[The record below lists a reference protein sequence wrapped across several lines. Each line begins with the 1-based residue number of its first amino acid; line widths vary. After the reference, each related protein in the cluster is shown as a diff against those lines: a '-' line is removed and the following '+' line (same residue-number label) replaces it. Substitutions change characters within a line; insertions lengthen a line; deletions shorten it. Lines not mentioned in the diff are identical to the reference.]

1 VAQGGGVS
9 LFDDDRPGE
18 EEGTRPDPRER
29 PEDPAGTKPRH
40 DPDALLPHTRESLL
54 TANSAD
60 AAAGP
65 ESEPDVLPEKVVAAT
80 EPEAAEPVEG
90 NAPHAARFQFVY
102 GVLIGVGIAAL
113 VAAVLAFSGSNDRT
127 QTVQLSNWSAWQ
139 PTRGAG
145 DPIQQIIDHVGPEYR
160 LASGKQAVA
169 VTGGPSQV
177 QGIPLVVALRS
188 DPANNGDVSI
198 LDNKNVVLYRMCGL
212 GKDCSIKEGKP
223 SKERGLLM
231 RREALELALYTF
243 NYVADIDAVTILMPP
258 AADPKT
264 KKLSHVALLF
274 RPQDVQPS
282 LQNPLADT
290 LPGPTPSVRTL
301 PRSPNVSVIKAIT
314 GSLQYDFSITQDNAN
329 NRGYLV
335 LDTIP

>member
-1 VAQGGGVS
+1 MAQGGDVS
-9 LFDDDRPGE
+9 LFDDDHPDE
-18 EEGTRPDPRER
+18 DEGTRPDPRER

-54 TANSAD
+54 TANSA
-60 AAAGP
+60 AAADGL
-65 ESEPDVLPEKVVAAT
+65 ESEPEVLPEKVAAAT
-80 EPEAAEPVEG
+80 EQEAVGPVG
-90 NAPHAARFQFVY
+90 GTAPHAARFQFVY

-113 VAAVLAFSGSNDRT
+113 VAAVVAFSGSDKA
-127 QTVQLSNWSAWQ
+127 QTVGLSAWSAWQ

-145 DPIQQIIDHVGPEYR
+145 DPIQQIIDHVSPEYR

-169 VTGGPSQV
+169 VTGGPSQI

-198 LDNKNVVLYRMCGL
+198 LDNKKVVLYRMCGL

-264 KKLSHVALLF
+264 KALSHVALLF

-282 LQNPLADT
+282 LQTPLVDT
-290 LPGPTPSVRTL
+290 LPGPTPSVKTL
-301 PRSPNVSVIKAIT
+301 PRSPNLPVIKAIT
-314 GSLQYDFSITQDNAN
+314 QSLQYDFSITQDNAN

>member
-1 VAQGGGVS
+1 MS
-9 LFDDDRPGE
+9 LFDDDRRDEDLP
-18 EEGTRPDPRER
+18 EGSRPDPRER

-40 DPDALLPHTRESLL
+40 DPEALLPHHRESLL
-54 TANSAD
+54 AGEARTGVGPAADVVSEPAPEAEPERED
-60 AAAGP
+60 AAAVPAGP
-65 ESEPDVLPEKVVAAT
+65 
-80 EPEAAEPVEG
+80 
-90 NAPHAARFQFVY
+90 APHAARFQFVY
-102 GVLIGVGIAAL
+102 GILIGVGIAAL
-113 VAAVLAFSGSNDRT
+113 AAAVLAFSGSGDRS
-127 QTVQLSNWSAWQ
+127 QTVSLSSWSAWH

-160 LASGKQAVA
+160 LGSGKQAVA
-169 VTGGPSQV
+169 VTGGPSQIE
-177 QGIPLVVALRS
+177 GIPLVVALRS

-243 NYVADIDAVTILMPP
+243 NYVADIDAVTVLMPP
-258 AADPKT
+258 ALDPKT
-264 KKLSHVALLF
+264 KKPSHVALLF
-274 RPQDVQPS
+274 RPEDVQPS
-282 LQNPLADT
+282 LQNPLSDT

-301 PRSPNVSVIKAIT
+301 LRSRNLPVIDSIT
-314 GSLQYDFSITQDNAN
+314 RPLQFDFSVTQDNAN

-335 LDTIP
+335 LDTIR

>member
-1 VAQGGGVS
+1 MS
-9 LFDDDRPGE
+9 LFDDNRPDD
-18 EEGTRPDPRER
+18 EGTRPDPRER

-40 DPDALLPHTRESLL
+40 DPDTLLPHTRESLL
-54 TANSAD
+54 VGRSPVAAD
-60 AAAGP
+60 GVEEAP
-65 ESEPDVLPEKVVAAT
+65 EALPEKVTA
-80 EPEAAEPVEG
+80 EPEPAAAAVEG
-90 NAPHAARFQFVY
+90 HAPHAARFQFVY

-113 VAAVLAFSGSNDRT
+113 AAAVIAFSGNDKA
-127 QTVQLSNWSAWQ
+127 QTVELSTWSAWH

-145 DPIQQIIDHVGPEYR
+145 DPIQQIVDHVAPEYR
-160 LASGKQAVA
+160 LGSGKQAVA
-169 VTGGPSQV
+169 VTGGPSQIE
-177 QGIPLVVALRS
+177 GIPLVVALRS
-188 DPANNGDVSI
+188 DPAHNGDVSI

-212 GKDCSIKEGKP
+212 GKNCSIKEGKP

-243 NYVADIDAVTILMPP
+243 NYVADIDAVTVLMPP

-282 LQNPLADT
+282 LQNPLVDT
-290 LPGPTPSVRTL
+290 LPGPTPSVKNLMRSRNL
-301 PRSPNVSVIKAIT
+301 PVIDSIT
-314 GSLQYDFSITQDNAN
+314 RPLQFDFSVTQDNAN

-335 LDTIP
+335 LDTIK

>member
-1 VAQGGGVS
+1 VAEGGMTDKPHNS
-9 LFDDDRPGE
+9 LFEPTPEEDEAKLRPALQ
-18 EEGTRPDPRER
+18 DR

-40 DPDALLPHTRESLL
+40 DPETLLPKSHEPLL
-54 TANSAD
+54 RASTDRAPGDVDENAMED
-60 AAAGP
+60 GALAASGA
-65 ESEPDVLPEKVVAAT
+65 ETSEH
-80 EPEAAEPVEG
+80 
-90 NAPHAARFQFVY
+90 APHAARFQFVY

-113 VAAVLAFSGSNDRT
+113 VAAVIAFSGGNKS
-127 QTVQLSNWSAWQ
+127 QTIELSTWSAWH

-145 DPIQQIIDHVGPEYR
+145 DPIQQIVDHVAPEYR

-169 VTGGPSQV
+169 VTGGPSQIE
-177 QGIPLVVALRS
+177 GIPLVVALRS
-188 DPANNGDVSI
+188 DPAHNGDVSI

-212 GKDCSIKEGKP
+212 GKNCMIKEGKP
-223 SKERGLLM
+223 SRERGLLM

-243 NYVADIDAVTILMPP
+243 NYVADIDAVTVLMPP

-282 LQNPLADT
+282 LQNPLVDT
-290 LPGPTPSVRTL
+290 LPGPTPNVKTL
-301 PRSPNVSVIKAIT
+301 MRSRNLPVIDSIT
-314 GSLQYDFSITQDNAN
+314 RPLQFDFSVTQDNAN

-335 LDTIP
+335 LDTIK